1 MLWAHQIT
9 WFFFHTFSEC
19 MGIYGGG
26 RRIITELGANEMPYG
41 LALRHSNVYW
51 TDWKKYVV
59 LVLLLRKINY
69 DKFCQ
74 IRPKDIFL

>member
-1 MLWAHQIT
+1 MNSFVFRSHIFVLAI
-9 WFFFHTFSEC
+9 SEC

-41 LALRHSNVYW
+41 LALRHNNVYW

-59 LVLLLRKINY
+59 QVLLM
-69 DKFCQ
+69 
-74 IRPKDIFL
+74 

>member
-1 MLWAHQIT
+1 
-9 WFFFHTFSEC
+9 

-41 LALRHSNVYW
+41 LALRHNNVYW

-59 LVLLLRKINY
+59 QVFLNVKNNINNKI
-69 DKFCQ
+69 
-74 IRPKDIFL
+74 